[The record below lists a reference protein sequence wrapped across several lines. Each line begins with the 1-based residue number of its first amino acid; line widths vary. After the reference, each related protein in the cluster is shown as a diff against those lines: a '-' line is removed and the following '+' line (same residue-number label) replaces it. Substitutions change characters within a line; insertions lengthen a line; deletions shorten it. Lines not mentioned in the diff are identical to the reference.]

1 MRVIPSCLSGRGL
14 ERLGPPVEVGGSLDA
29 GGMGLQRAAALDLDG
44 RQLVAV
50 PQGTMGQRLVAE
62 WPEALGRLQLRGIRG
77 QEHQGEAS
85 GNLDLPA
92 DVPASPVEH
101 DLHLGTS
108 PEAGGELGQRKCAT
122 ETVGSSSQKVRPVGG
137 WTKA

>member
-44 RQLVAV
+44 LQLVEV

-62 WPEALGRLQLRGIRG
+62 WPEALGPLQPQGIPG
-77 QEHQGEAS
+77 QEHPGEAR
-85 GNLDLPA
+85 GEPDLPA
-92 DVPASPVEH
+92 YRPANPGS
-101 DLHLGTS
+101 DQLG
-108 PEAGGELGQRKCAT
+108 PL
-122 ETVGSSSQKVRPVGG
+122 
-137 WTKA
+137 